1 MPSRTARAPPP
12 APGSSLSTDALIVG
26 TSGIESRYAWIR
38 LAASVL
44 LGTIGGVG
52 MWSIVVAMPAVQA
65 EFAVDRGAAS
75 LPYTASMIGLM
86 TGTVVIGRL
95 SDRLDRKSTR
105 LNSSHQCATR

>member
-44 LGTIGGVG
+44 RGTIAGVG
-52 MWSIVVAMPAVQA
+52 IWSIVVAMPAVQA
-65 EFAVDRGAAS
+65 EFAVDRGPAS
-75 LPYTASMIGLM
+75 LPYTSELIGLL
-86 TGTVVIGRL
+86 TGPGVDRNVVGTGRSVAVHEYL
-95 SDRLDRKSTR
+95 GCSPYI
-105 LNSSHQCATR
+105 